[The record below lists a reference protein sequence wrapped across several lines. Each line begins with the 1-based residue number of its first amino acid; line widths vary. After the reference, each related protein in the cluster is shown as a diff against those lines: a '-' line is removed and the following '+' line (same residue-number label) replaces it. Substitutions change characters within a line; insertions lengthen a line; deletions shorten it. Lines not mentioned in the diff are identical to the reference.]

1 MISFFLTHFFPSLKS
16 SLQILKVKE
25 IAGQREDFLFEFLVP
40 ISKNDFKFQTMVM
53 PLTPVKA
60 SRSPNKRLKFLK
72 GTGRGC
78 QEQEGE
84 MRRQWVEEIRA
95 HCRCA

>member
-1 MISFFLTHFFPSLKS
+1 MKG
-16 SLQILKVKE
+16 
-25 IAGQREDFLFEFLVP
+25 IAGPREDFLFEFLVP

-60 SRSPNKRLKFLK
+60 NRSPNKRPKFLR
-72 GTGRGC
+72 GTVRGC

-84 MRRQWVEEIRA
+84 MRRRW
-95 HCRCA
+95 